1 MNNTD
6 RPGQMGAATNNEE
19 GPVESKMS
27 DEVVPAAIGQKLRKL
42 YDDVANAPVP
52 DRFMQLLAKLEHGD
66 DYSPAVGHVGDAPPS
81 REGNDA

>member
-6 RPGQMGAATNNEE
+6 RPGQTGAATNNEA
-19 GPVESKMS
+19 GPVEIKMS
-27 DEVVPAAIGQKLRKL
+27 DEVVPAAIGQKLREL

-52 DRFMQLLAKLEHGD
+52 ERFMQLLEQLEQGGSF
-66 DYSPAVGHVGDAPPS
+66 SPSIGPASDSSPT